1 MNISNPF
8 PSAAADDPGRLVIAR
23 LQRTDIFRT
32 YQQAFENLFGLPLTL
47 RSAGSFKFPLQ
58 GSKLANPFCVL
69 MSQAN
74 KTCSACL
81 QLQQRVEQEA
91 AFAAKTIECF
101 TGLSES
107 AVPINVGSKVIGY
120 LQTGQVLLKPPTPA
134 RFRVVVN
141 QLTEWGTSFDLP
153 HLKLAYFG
161 TRVMAKPQYDS
172 IINLLNIFS
181 QHLAAL
187 SNRVMIEQTAAEAPV
202 IIRARA
208 YISEHHGE
216 AMRMR
221 VVAQAVHTSTFYF
234 CKVFKRAT
242 GLTYTEYVS
251 RVRIESV
258 KRQLL
263 DRHLRVSEA
272 AYAAGFQS
280 LSQFNRVFR
289 RIEGESPSHYRDQ
302 LHTPLAISAHFAPRA
317 A

>member
-1 MNISNPF
+1 MGRKSGSRQHGQRLGF
-8 PSAAADDPGRLVIAR
+8 ADRVQGHRR
-23 LQRTDIFRT
+23 
-32 YQQAFENLFGLPLTL
+32 LPLGQDL
-47 RSAGSFKFPLQ
+47 RRRRAVFCHERNERCDGLFFQPNRFAGYETNYYNYYGWPNYWEGEGLW
-58 GSKLANPFCVL
+58 GAGDYP
-69 MSQAN
+69 
-74 KTCSACL
+74 
-81 QLQQRVEQEA
+81 
-91 AFAAKTIECF
+91 AFTPVDRPYDF
-101 TGLSES
+101 QSYDY
-107 AVPINVGSKVIGY
+107 PRWDDKVIGY